1 VARIRCVY
9 RSLSSSFAYLD
20 HTESVL
26 KWDEVAKSKIGER
39 VRRFLRFLIT
49 PAKPIDPTIRYRLKA
64 SWVIPMCA
72 GLVFLE
78 WLYFYNLVPY
88 ATIPDKSIFWL
99 AFLAWTFQPIV
110 VQWKSR
116 RIPSKAAITLQSNY
130 FIGLGIGGLV
140 LVIASRNVPALLPVI
155 EAAMPGVMAGGIVAG
170 IAALVWQSRNTAK

>member
-1 VARIRCVY
+1 MAR
-9 RSLSSSFAYLD
+9 
-20 HTESVL
+20 
-26 KWDEVAKSKIGER
+26 SKIGDK

-72 GLVFLE
+72 GLLFLE
-78 WLYFYNLVPY
+78 WLYFYDLVPY
-88 ATIPDKSIFWL
+88 ATISQKSVFWV
-99 AFLAWTFQPIV
+99 AFLSWAIQPVI

-116 RIPSKAAITLQSNY
+116 NIPSKAVITLQSNY

-140 LVIASRNVPALLPVI
+140 LVIASRNVPALLPII

-170 IAALVWQSRNTAK
+170 IAALIWQSRNTAK